1 MGRHTQ
7 FAHSTKMIFCDLLRM
22 AVFTALIFCLTE
34 IGENLM
40 NHFIHPTAL
49 FRLSVIGPLTSRD
62 SLDHGEFKKIVRE
75 LSAKTYDI
83 PNSKRV
89 HIDGKT
95 IERWFYQ
102 WRKQGIDGLNPK
114 SRSDKG
120 ASQLPKDIQ
129 QKLLALKKENS
140 KRSLNTLI
148 QLLEMQGH
156 VQKNQ
161 IARATIHRFLKSHGL
176 SKPIDEFGTTIE
188 RRAFEALFAG
198 DIWYG
203 DVMHGPCI
211 QTDKGVKKTYLV
223 SIMDDASRLICH
235 SAFCL
240 DETALSIE
248 FILKEALL
256 KRGMPKKLVIDNG
269 SAYRSQSLQ
278 SICARLNI
286 QIVYCR
292 PYEPEGKGKLERF
305 HRTFRDQF
313 LTEIN
318 IKDIQCLNDLNARL
332 WVWIEKIYH
341 QTSHSALQDRQ
352 TPLMRFQKDLIKIK
366 SLGRFAE
373 NLDQYFYH
381 RIKRRVKKDGTIS
394 YEGGLYEV
402 SFNLVNQDVLLVFD
416 PHQQEPKWIE
426 SLEYKKI
433 SDVFILDKH
442 LNNQRIRH
450 RSKINNETE
459 NEKPNT
465 TPKTSLIEIA
475 FDSQKK
481 ALGITT
487 DA

>member
-1 MGRHTQ
+1 
-7 FAHSTKMIFCDLLRM
+7 
-22 AVFTALIFCLTE
+22 
-34 IGENLM
+34 M
-40 NHFIHPTAL
+40 NHYIHPMAL

-62 SLDHGEFKKIVRE
+62 SLDHGELKKIVRE
-75 LSAKTYDI
+75 LSVKTYDI

-102 WRKQGIDGLNPK
+102 WRKHGIDGLNPK
-114 SRSDKG
+114 NRSDKG
-120 ASQLPKDIQ
+120 ISQLPKDIQ

-148 QLLEMQGH
+148 RLLEMQGH
-156 VQKNQ
+156 IQKNQ
-161 IARATIHRFLKSHGL
+161 IARATIHRFLKVHGL
-176 SKPIDEFGTTIE
+176 SKPENQSDTTIE

-203 DVMHGPCI
+203 DVMYGPRI
-211 QTDKGVKKTYLV
+211 QTKNGIEKTYLV

-269 SAYRSQSLQ
+269 SAYRSNSLQ
-278 SICARLNI
+278 SVCARLNI
-286 QIVYCR
+286 QIIYCR

-318 IKDIQCLNDLNARL
+318 IKDIQCLDDLNARL

-341 QTSHSALQDRQ
+341 QTPHSALKENT
-352 TPLMRFQKDLIKIK
+352 TPLTRFQKDLIKIK
-366 SLGRFAE
+366 PLGHFAE
-373 NLDQYFYH
+373 NLDKYFYH
-381 RIKRRVKKDGTIS
+381 RIKRRVKKDSTIS
-394 YEGGLYEV
+394 YDGGLYEV
-402 SFNLVNQDVLLVFD
+402 SCSLVNQDVLLVFD
-416 PHQQEPKWIE
+416 PHDKKPKWIE
-426 SLEYKKI
+426 SMHNERI
-433 SDVFILDKH
+433 SEVYLLDKYA
-442 LNNQRIRH
+442 NNQRIRH
-450 RSKINNETE
+450 RSKTKNED
-459 NEKPNT
+459 EKANT
-465 TPKTSLIEIA
+465 TPKTSLIELA
-475 FDSQKK
+475 FELQKK
-481 ALGITT
+481 ALGITINS
-487 DA
+487 

>member
-7 FAHSTKMIFCDLLRM
+7 FAHSTQRIFCDLLRM
-22 AVFTALIFCLTE
+22 AVFTVFIFYLTE

-40 NHFIHPTAL
+40 NHFIHPAAL

-62 SLDHGEFKKIVRE
+62 HLERGEFKKIVRE

-102 WRKQGIDGLNPK
+102 WRKEGIDGLNPK

-120 ASQLPKDIQ
+120 TSQLPKEIQ
-129 QKLLALKKENS
+129 QKLLALKKENA

-148 QLLEMQGH
+148 RLLEMQGDI
-156 VQKNQ
+156 QKNQ
-161 IARATIHRFLKSHGL
+161 MARATIHRFLKSHGL
-176 SKPIDEFGTTIE
+176 SKQIDESGTTIE

-203 DVMHGPCI
+203 DVMHGPRI
-211 QTDKGVKKTYLV
+211 QTDNGIKKTYLV
-223 SIMDDASRLICH
+223 SMMDDASRLICH

-248 FILKEALL
+248 FVLKEALL

-269 SAYRSQSLQ
+269 SAYRSHTLQ

-313 LTEIN
+313 LTEID
-318 IKDIQCLNDLNARL
+318 IKAIQSLDDLNARL

-341 QTSHSALQDRQ
+341 QTLHSALKDNQ

-366 SLGRFAE
+366 PLGHFAE
-373 NLDQYFYH
+373 SLDQYFYH
-381 RIKRRVKKDGTIS
+381 RIKRRIKKDGTIS
-394 YEGGLYEV
+394 YEGDLYEV
-402 SFNLVNQDVLLVFD
+402 SFDLVNQDVLLVFD
-416 PHQQEPKWIE
+416 PHQQAPKWIE
-426 SLEYKKI
+426 SLDYKKM

-450 RSKINNETE
+450 RSKTNNETE
-459 NEKPNT
+459 KTNT
-465 TPKTSLIEIA
+465 TPKTSLIELA
-475 FDSQKK
+475 FESQKK
-481 ALGITT
+481 ALGMSDDIEN
-487 DA
+487 